1 MTTISG
7 CYYSTGFLCFKFCV
21 QQTIAK
27 IIKTMARLPK
37 TDATMT
43 TVSLLL
49 KDSGAIGVLGST
61 YTFYTKPIYKF

>member
-1 MTTISG
+1 
-7 CYYSTGFLCFKFCV
+7 
-21 QQTIAK
+21 
-27 IIKTMARLPK
+27 MARLPK
-37 TDATMT
+37 TDATIT